1 MKKLIVKIF
10 SSLALLAS
18 TNSFAAGFVEGVP
31 VAIQKT
37 DYNNLH
43 LLFVQLDQPIPAVG
57 CASNTGVVVLDS
69 NESSEAALG
78 FALTAQASGKKFRCY
93 IYDNQCSVI
102 TGAAATFPVCAY
114 YPSLVN

>member
-10 SSLALLAS
+10 SSLMLVAS
-18 TNSFAAGFVEGVP
+18 VNSFATGFVEGVP

-37 DYNNLH
+37 DYSGLH
-43 LLFVQLDQPIPAVG
+43 LLFVQFDQPIPAVG
-57 CASNTGVVVLDS
+57 CTGKTGVVVLDS

-93 IYDNQCSVI
+93 IYDNQCSAI
-102 TGAAATFPVCAY
+102 TGAATTFPVCAY